1 MATASAQA
9 WRELGTKRP
18 GDEGYR
24 PDLDANFSNDFM
36 EYASPERSG
45 ISGGFYTIDRGLPW
59 HVRLSQRLGT
69 RELMDGVETLQTTE
83 QALIRSGSFVVEKAP
98 AADSETG
105 IIVPGMFVTR
115 RADTKAPLGI
125 VGQSYKVFQERELA
139 ELADF
144 IVDQGGHI
152 RPMYE
157 TGGHMRDGA
166 FFFLSIELG
175 GLDILIPGDPSPLQ
189 TYLLLTTTHDGTKSA
204 GYFVTQV
211 RTVCKN
217 TADLAQQGA
226 LRTYK
231 IRHTGSL
238 DGKVIEARKALGIA
252 LKSTETVKQLTERLA
267 LASVVDAQVKAIF
280 EATWP
285 TKVSEDSDEEVERK
299 NRNVERALA
308 LYEASPNLD
317 GIRGTAWGA
326 YNAVTEYLDH
336 EVAYHGR
343 KGSEVTDVRAESLL
357 FGAGHQAKE
366 RALRAALAAAK

>member
-1 MATASAQA
+1 M
-9 WRELGTKRP
+9 KRP

-24 PDLDANFSNDFM
+24 PDIDANFNGDFM

-45 ISGGFYTIDRGLPW
+45 IDGGFYRIDRGLPW
-59 HVRLSQRLGT
+59 HVRLSRRLGT
-69 RELMDGVETLQTTE
+69 RELMDGVERFLNTDE
-83 QALIRSGSFVVEKAP
+83 ALSASGSFIVEKAP

-105 IIVPGMFVTR
+105 LIVPGSFVTR

-125 VGQSYKVFQERELA
+125 VGASYKVFQERELA

-144 IVDQGGHI
+144 IVDQGGHT
-152 RPMYE
+152 RPIYE
-157 TGGHMRDGA
+157 TGGHMRDGR
-166 FFFLSIELG
+166 FFFLSIELT
-175 GLDILIPGDPSPLQ
+175 GLDITIPGDPSDLK
-189 TYLLLTTTHDGTKSA
+189 TYLLLSTTHDGTKSA

-217 TADLAQQGA
+217 TADLAEKGA

-238 DGKVIEARKALGIA
+238 DGKVIQARKALGIA

-267 LASVVDAQVKAIF
+267 LTNVVDEQVKAIF
-280 EATWP
+280 AAAWP
-285 TKVSEDSDEEVERK
+285 TKASEDSDEEAERK
-299 NRNVERALA
+299 NRNAERAFA
-308 LYEASPNLD
+308 LYESSPNLD

-336 EVAYHGR
+336 DVDYHGR
-343 KGSEVTDVRAESLL
+343 KGSDVSDVRAESLL
-357 FGAGHQAKE
+357 FGSGHKAKE
-366 RALRAALAAAK
+366 RALRAALVLAK